1 MRPSENIEKLIEK
14 LRYKTSPETHDRVL
28 GNVLQALDEKEK
40 QKAGV
45 TKPDLWRTIMNNRI
59 RKFALAAAIII
70 AAIIGLH
77 YIAGPV
83 GVTGTVYAEVVER
96 LQKAR
101 TLIYTTTTTSP
112 AEGIPSMQIEIS
124 FKEPGFMRT
133 TMAGG
138 YVTVMDW
145 TSGKGISIIPP
156 RKQYVEMEMSNLK
169 NDPAQGQ
176 FDVIEKLRTLPER
189 ADEDLGEE
197 EIDGRVL
204 HGFRVNEDG
213 VINTVWIDP
222 QTRELVIVEMEF
234 VNAPGMS
241 GTMTDFQFDVELDDS
256 LFSLTPPEGYTRL
269 DVQVD
274 TAEVSEQDLIEYL
287 RLWSSWTKDGTFP
300 PTFNPIE
307 LQKAAMEMKEQGR
320 FGDDQTT
327 DQERLQHAMK
337 MARGIMFVTRLPAES
352 NWRYAGED
360 VKSGGARTAIFWY
373 QPEGSVTYRVI
384 YSDLS
389 VEDAAPEDLPK

>member
-1 MRPSENIEKLIEK
+1 MRPSENIEKLIRK
-14 LRYKTSPETHDRVL
+14 LRYQTSTETHDRVL

-40 QKAGV
+40 RKPGV
-45 TKPDLWRTIMNNRI
+45 TKPDLWRTIMNTRI
-59 RKFALAAAIII
+59 RKFALAAVILI

-77 YIAGPV
+77 YIAGSV

-101 TLIYTTTTTSP
+101 TLIYTATTTAP
-112 AEGIPSMQIEIS
+112 AEGIPSMQIEIA

-133 TMAGG
+133 TMQGG

-156 RKQYVEMEMSNLK
+156 RKQYVEIEMSNLQ

-189 ADEDLGEE
+189 ADEVLGEK
-197 EIDGRVL
+197 EIDSRVL
-204 HGFRVNEDG
+204 HGFRVNEG
-213 VINTVWIDP
+213 SVINTVWIDP

-256 LFSLTPPEGYTRL
+256 LFSLTPPEGYTSL

-274 TAEVSEQDLIEYL
+274 TAKVSEQDLIEYL

-320 FGDDQTT
+320 FGEDQTT
-327 DQERLQHAMK
+327 DEEHLQHAMK
-337 MARGIMFVTRLPAES
+337 MARGIMFVTQLPAES

-360 VKSGGARTAIFWY
+360 VKSGGTLTPIFWY

-389 VEDAAPEDLPK
+389 VKDVVPENLPQ